1 MAKRYEIKQIEW
13 DTYPVEGFVWVHVVG
28 TSLVIYCS
36 RSFEINSKVKSLLP
50 SHNSYGLIKQTV

>member
-13 DTYPVEGFVWVHVVG
+13 DSEGFVWVHVVG

-36 RSFEINSKVKSLLP
+36 RLFEINSKVKSLLP